1 MEVID
6 TLIAPET
13 EYISLRDFHR
23 ELSQKSETPYK
34 VAFDLMPFI
43 DQLKIEKKGHHQC
56 PQSVNVMMDELKKEL
71 RAQSASD
78 LTEER
83 KKQLEDIL
91 SMMFP
96 SLFFKDQ
103 MGFVSIPFTKE
114 FIVRSDRM
122 QELFETDLW
131 EVKMTSAEIHDKVN
145 FTVMEIGSFILNTCY
160 GQEIGLDLSNIFTVR
175 NRETGLE
182 KHYKIHIVLD
192 HVYVKEKGPL
202 PALSSQQIHELM
214 NQWDDP
220 EPWLAA
226 LPPENFEIEG
236 MVIGYLT
243 DVTKEEVLSR
253 VKERIVEPMDEENPD
268 ETLAFITT
276 TTRSYMGMP
285 DVDFGNLQLADL
297 NLLQLISWS
306 LLGDARE
313 MAAIDLQLFNEGIYG
328 EVQKRGRSLVIGNL
342 EDYNGVLE
350 KRLVKKGY
358 KSLILTPLYDNQQ
371 QLVSI
376 VELGCKEAYRFS
388 NATLYQL
395 KGIFTLFT
403 LGTNKWVED
412 NENKL
417 TRFIQQQFTS
427 IHSSVAWKFNE
438 VAKSY
443 LWEKEYSEEPGAL
456 APIVFDEVYPLYGQA
471 DIVGSSH
478 LRNESIREDL
488 IANLKLVKQVME
500 ACRQE
505 IEFHLL
511 GVYLEKVTS
520 NLQRL
525 EEEGSFVSSDESQI
539 LELLTSEVHPLLS
552 QLASRFPQL
561 ASDQIQPYFDRLDQ
575 NLQIIY
581 QQRRDYEDSVGR
593 LNEILSNYLEQADE
607 KMQEILPHFF
617 EKYKTDGVEYNIY
630 LGQSILQNGNFSEF
644 YLKDFRLWQ
653 LIQMCE
659 MTRLVKKTAGD
670 LPVPL
675 ETAQLVFVYSNPL
688 SIRFRMDEKQF
699 DVDGTYNVRYEIL
712 KKRIDKAEVKDT
724 GERLTQAGKI
734 AIVWLLE
741 KDRREYMDY
750 LKHLIQQKYI
760 RSEIEEL
767 ALEVVQGAE
776 GLHALRVEVI

>member
-6 TLIAPET
+6 TLIAPASG
-13 EYISLRDFHR
+13 YMSLKDFHR
-23 ELSQKSETPYK
+23 VLSKKSETPYE
-34 VAFDLMPFI
+34 VAFNLMPFI
-43 DQLKIEKKGHHQC
+43 DQLKIQKKEHHQC
-56 PQSVNVMMDELKKEL
+56 PQSVNTMMDELRKEL
-71 RAQSASD
+71 RVQSAKD

-83 KKQLEDIL
+83 RKQLEDIL

-114 FIVRSDRM
+114 FIVRSDQM
-122 QELFETDLW
+122 EALFGTDLW
-131 EVKMTSAEIHDKVN
+131 EVKMTEDQIHDKVN

-160 GQEIGLDLSNIFTVR
+160 GQEIDLDLSNIFTVR

-192 HVYVKEKGPL
+192 YVQVKEKKPL
-202 PALSSQQIHELM
+202 RKLSDQQIHELM
-214 NQWDDP
+214 NQWDNP
-220 EPWLAA
+220 EPWLTH
-226 LPPENFEIEG
+226 LPPENFGIEG

-243 DVTKEEVLSR
+243 DVTKEEVLSQ
-253 VKERIVEPMDEENPD
+253 VKEKLAEPMDEEDPD
-268 ETLAFITT
+268 ETLAFVNT
-276 TTRSYMGMP
+276 TTRSYLNMP

-306 LLGDARE
+306 LLGNARE
-313 MAAIDLQLFNEGIYG
+313 MARIDPQLFNEGIYG
-328 EVQKRGRSLVIGNL
+328 EVQKRGDSLVIGNL
-342 EDYNGVLE
+342 EEYEGILE
-350 KRLVKKGY
+350 KRLLKKGY
-358 KSLILTPLYDNQQ
+358 KSLILTPLYDNQN
-371 QLVSI
+371 QLVSV
-376 VELGCKEAYRFS
+376 VELGCPEAYRFS

-395 KGIFTLFT
+395 KGMFTLFT
-403 LGTNKWVED
+403 LGTNRWMED

-427 IHSSVAWKFNE
+427 IHSSVAWKFSE
-438 VAKSY
+438 VAKAY
-443 LWEKEYSEEPGAL
+443 LWEKEYTEEPGAL

-471 DIVGSSH
+471 DIVGSSY

-488 IANLKLVKQVME
+488 ITNLTLVKQVME
-500 ACRQE
+500 ACRRE

-511 GVYLEKVTS
+511 EVYLDKVAS
-520 NLQRL
+520 NLKRL
-525 EEEGSFVSSDESQI
+525 EEESFVSSDESQI
-539 LELLTSEVHPLLS
+539 LELLTAEVHPLLE

-561 ASDQIQPYFDRLDQ
+561 ASTQVQPYFDHLDKG
-575 NLQIIY
+575 LKIIY
-581 QQRRDYEDSVGR
+581 QKRRDYEDSVGK
-593 LNEILSNYLEQADE
+593 LNEVLSNHLELEDE
-607 KMQEILPHFF
+607 KMQGILPHFF
-617 EKYKTDGVEYNIY
+617 EKYKTDGIEYNIY
-630 LGQSILQNGNFSEF
+630 LGQSILQNGTFSEF

-659 MTRLVKKTAGD
+659 MTRLVQKTAGD

-712 KKRIDKAEVKDT
+712 KKRIDKAEVKGT

-741 KDRREYMDY
+741 KDKLEYMDY
-750 LKHLIQQKYI
+750 LKHLIHQNYI
-760 RSEIEEL
+760 QPEIEEL

-776 GLHALRVEVI
+776 GLHALRVEVA